1 MDTNRPTI
9 FLDLDDVMV
18 TEGQRKMENLHP
30 KYQRYAFDPM
40 CVKVL
45 NRIITL
51 RNPQIILSSDWKDQ
65 LSLEN
70 INEMFNEYKVQIP
83 VADKTTNLWKTKY
96 TSFQQ
101 LEECRAAEILFYTM
115 ENKLTNWVAIDDLN
129 LLPWLPNNFVRC
141 TNTYEG
147 LRQDGIIEKILNILN
162 NHV

>member
-1 MDTNRPTI
+1 MDSNRPTI

-30 KYQRYAFDPM
+30 KYQRYAFDPI

-51 RNPQIILSSDWKDQ
+51 RNPQIVLSSDWKEQ

-70 INEMFNEYKVQIP
+70 INEMFDEYKVSNP
-83 VADKTTNLWKTKY
+83 VSDKTQNLWKIMY

-101 LEECRAAEILFYTM
+101 LEECRAAEILLYVM
-115 ENKLTNWVAIDDLN
+115 KNELTNWVAIDDLN
-129 LLPWLPNNFVRC
+129 LSLWLPNNFVRC
-141 TNTYEG
+141 PNSYEG
-147 LRQDGIIEKILNILN
+147 LRQDGIFEKIVNIIK
-162 NHV
+162 